1 MTNSWHALDNAT
13 VMNTLH
19 TTEQGLSEEEA
30 KKRLQQE
37 GPNTIHIKSRD
48 TLWIIFLRQWQ
59 NPIIYVL
66 LFATALSL
74 LLQKWPDS
82 IVVFSVIL
90 LNTFIGFFQEY
101 RAHET
106 IKALSALTPHYA
118 TVIRSSETK
127 KIAASHVVP
136 GDILLLQEGD
146 LIAADLRLLFSKH
159 LHCDESSLTGESL
172 PIPKRIDP
180 LPEDTLLA
188 DQTNRAFKS
197 TYVTSGTGF
206 GVVIAT
212 GRRSEIGKISEWI
225 EQIPSLETPLSA
237 TIKKIAQAATIG
249 ILGISL
255 LLFLIGYLRGT
266 SLFNAAFAAITL
278 AVAAVPEGLP
288 AVITIASAIGVR
300 RMARRNVII
309 RQLPAVEALG
319 STNIIC
325 TDKTGTLTHNE
336 MTVQQLWTPSGT
348 SFVTGAGYSLKGQI
362 HPSHSD
368 TTPELEQLLTA
379 ALLCSDAT
387 LEESHKGNVPIGD
400 PTEVSMV
407 VAGRKI
413 GLHERHLRST
423 WNKRDQIPF
432 ESKRRLMATLYTSP
446 SHEHILI
453 MKGAP
458 EEITQA
464 CPSLNIEDEIH
475 SMAKQGMRVLAVAQK
490 KLSSPL
496 TEITEHD
503 IVSGF
508 TLLGLIGIVDPIRKE
523 AYQAI
528 KTCHEAH
535 ITVKMVTGD
544 HPITAEAVSREL
556 GILGKGNV
564 ITGTELNAFSEA
576 EWKHAAHANHVF
588 ARVSPKHKLKLVEIL
603 QASGHVVAMTG
614 DGVNDAAALKRADIG
629 ISMGIKGTAFAK
641 EASDM
646 ILTDDNF
653 ASIEAAVVEGRRVYD
668 NLIKSLQFL
677 IPTSLGL
684 ACVVL
689 IAVLFFPIKNGIPL
703 HPISPLQVL
712 WINLIVAVSLSL
724 PLAFESEEPHLMK
737 RPPKKKNAPI
747 LSGWMLLKPLT
758 VSLLMALGTVALFY
772 WQYQSEISRGILAP
786 QAQREAQ
793 SMAVTAMIFFQIFY
807 LFHCRTFKTP
817 QTIKS
822 FFSNPTIFIGVSA
835 VILAQAAFLY
845 LPVMNTLFRSSPLSL
860 KSLLISC
867 CATFLVVPLIACE
880 KLLVRKQIN

>member
-1 MTNSWHALDNAT
+1 MNPLWHALDNAT
-13 VMNTLH
+13 VMHILQ
-19 TTEQGLSEEEA
+19 TTEQGLSEEDV
-30 KKRLQQE
+30 KTRLE
-37 GPNTIHIKSRD
+37 KHGLNTIPIKSRD

-82 IVVFSVIL
+82 LVVFSVIL

-101 RAHET
+101 RAHQT
-106 IKALSALTPHYA
+106 IKALTALTPHYA
-118 TVIRSSETK
+118 TVVRKGITK
-127 KIAASHVVP
+127 KIASSHVVP
-136 GDILLLQEGD
+136 GDIVLLQEGD

-172 PIPKRIDP
+172 PIPKNIDP
-180 LPEDTLLA
+180 LREETVLA
-188 DQTNRAFKS
+188 DQTNIAFKS
-197 TYVTSGTGF
+197 TYVTSGTAIGIA
-206 GVVIAT
+206 IAT
-212 GRRSEIGKISEWI
+212 GKETEIGKISEWI
-225 EQIPSLETPLSA
+225 QQVPALDTPLSS
-237 TIKKIAQAATIG
+237 TIKKIAQAATLG
-249 ILGISL
+249 ILVISL

-300 RMARRNVII
+300 RMAHRNVII
-309 RQLPAVEALG
+309 RELPAVEALG

-336 MTVQQLWTPSGT
+336 MTVQQLWTASGT
-348 SFVTGAGYSLKGQI
+348 TLVTGAGYSLNGEI
-362 HPSHSD
+362 HTSD
-368 TTPELEQLLTA
+368 NKTASEIEQLLKA
-379 ALLCSDAT
+379 AMLCSDGT
-387 LEESHKGNVPIGD
+387 LEESPKGTVPIGD
-400 PTEVSMV
+400 PTEVAMA

-413 GLHERHLRST
+413 KLNEKHLRND
-423 WNKRDQIPF
+423 WIKRDQIPF

-446 SHEHILI
+446 SQEHILI
-453 MKGAP
+453 LKGAP
-458 EEITQA
+458 EEITKA
-464 CPSLNIEDEIH
+464 CGSIDIETEINA
-475 SMAKQGMRVLAVAQK
+475 MARQGMRVLAVAQK
-490 KLSSPL
+490 KLNTPL
-496 TEITEHD
+496 TEITEKEIAD
-503 IVSGF
+503 GF
-508 TLLGLIGIVDPIRKE
+508 SFLGLIGIVDPIRRE

-544 HPITAEAVSREL
+544 HPITAESVSRDL
-556 GILGKGNV
+556 GILGKGGV
-564 ITGTELNAFSEA
+564 ITGAQLNAFDEA
-576 EWKHAAHANHVF
+576 EWKQAVHANHVF

-603 QASGHVVAMTG
+603 QASDHVVAMTG

-653 ASIEAAVVEGRRVYD
+653 ASIEAAVFEGRRVYD

-747 LSGWMLLKPLT
+747 LSGWMLIKPLT
-758 VSLLMALGTVALFY
+758 VSVLMAISTVALFY
-772 WQYQSEISRGILAP
+772 WHYQSEIKSGVINA

-793 SMAVTAMIFFQIFY
+793 SIAVTAMIFFQIFY
-807 LFHCRTFKTP
+807 LLHCRTFKSTL
-817 QTIKS
+817 TLKNL
-822 FFSNPTIFIGVSA
+822 FTNPTLFIGISA
-835 VILAQAAFLY
+835 VLIAQAAFLY
-845 LPVMNTLFRSSPLSL
+845 LPVMNALFLSSPLSL
-860 KSLLISC
+860 KSLFISF
-867 CATFLVVPLIACE
+867 CAAFLVIPLIACE
-880 KLLVRKQIN
+880 KFLLRKSPV